1 MSWHF
6 LEEFCIIYIVYLF
19 VECQGLYIFRLI
31 NKLCKIITVICII
44 IFLKFYH
51 IIHWYFQNR
60 LSPIKNI
67 GQLPTQSLP
76 CTCSLIPLTF
86 PRIILVWLPFSIKTY
101 TTYSKYLNH
110 LNLFLIKCCL
120 LMFDSTLMFLAYL
133 LSLIPSSF
141 KCYREKEFRKAS
153 FSNGR
158 PAFKI
163 TCVYSFF
170 KIYS

>member
-1 MSWHF
+1 MSRSV
-6 LEEFCIIYIVYLF
+6 YISP
-19 VECQGLYIFRLI
+19 
-31 NKLCKIITVICII
+31 NKQAMQDYYSNLHHYFPQKQCTR
-44 IFLKFYH
+44 FYH

-110 LNLFLIKCCL
+110 LNLFLLKCCL